1 MKIIDLS
8 DGRYYIIRC
17 SDWSV
22 VIQADDETEACTEA
36 LKEMLEKYDRDL
48 KLSSVI
54 ISEELKADS
63 VESEFDD
70 LVSYHSVSRMLANA
84 GLHDL
89 SSNVKM
95 VFGA

>member
-8 DGRYYIIRC
+8 DGRYYMIRC

-22 VIQADDETEACTEA
+22 IIQSEDETEACTQA
-36 LKEMLEKYDRDL
+36 LREMLEKHGKHL
-48 KLSSVI
+48 KLSSVM
-54 ISEELKADS
+54 ISHELKADTL
-63 VESEFDD
+63 EDEFDD
-70 LVSYHSVSRMLANA
+70 LISYHSVSRMLANA

>member
-8 DGRYYIIRC
+8 DGRYYMIRC

-22 VIQADDETEACTEA
+22 IIQAEDETEACTQA
-36 LKEMLEKYDRDL
+36 LKEMLEKYGKHL
-48 KLSSVI
+48 KLSSVM
-54 ISEELKADS
+54 ISHELKADAM
-63 VESEFDD
+63 EDDFDD
-70 LVSYHSVSRMLANA
+70 LISYHSVSRMLANS

>member
-8 DGRYYIIRC
+8 DGRYYMIRC

-22 VIQADDETEACTEA
+22 IIQAEDETEACTQA
-36 LKEMLEKYDRDL
+36 LKEMLEKHGKHL
-48 KLSSVI
+48 KLSSVM
-54 ISEELKADS
+54 ISHELKADAM
-63 VESEFDD
+63 EDDFDD
-70 LVSYHSVSRMLANA
+70 LISYHSVSRMLANA